1 MDLCNKVIEYLQAVN
16 AVLDKTP
23 FKIAYRTRNEFLV
36 YAVCRGEEYL
46 NNALDEMTSMKI
58 LSRIEGDADKTERV
72 LNDLDDLL
80 KKTFEGME
88 KSISLAKIDE
98 MKKKLK
104 RTQYTSFWS

>member
-1 MDLCNKVIEYLQAVN
+1 MIAYLKEVN
-16 AVLDKTP
+16 DVLDKTP

-36 YAVCRGEEYL
+36 YAVCRGEENL

-72 LNDLDDLL
+72 LNELETLL
-80 KKTFEGME
+80 KSYFENLE
-88 KSISLAKIDE
+88 KSISLSKIEE
-98 MKKKLK
+98 MIEKLD